1 MLSLTLLATLPLL
14 ATSALASYGVVDL
27 PQQGRFERR
36 IAPANSTIS
45 LVERS
50 SIEKRAYS
58 GRATWYQAGLGACG
72 GVNSAS
78 DKIVA
83 LGQVIW
89 DTQPP
94 PNGNPNLSSW
104 CNKKICISYAGKSQ
118 EATIVDLCPYSGGC
132 SASDGAALDM
142 SESLFSEFAG
152 LGLGVFQMTWTMG
165 GCGGDDSPAPVVP
178 AAPAPVPIPEVKVN
192 TNNVNNDQAAQQA
205 QQKQQEADDA
215 AQAAQQQA
223 EQAAASKKAAADAA
237 WASQQAASS
246 SSLANA
252 QYLASVASQSSAD
265 AAEAYGASVA
275 SVARQARISSQSLE
289 SAWSARSERIESRS
303 EASVASVQ
311 SVRSERIESISVL
324 SVQSLK
330 SESRSSA
337 SAASTSVA
345 PVMDAMADVYS
356 NLAMMLAPET
366 SSPAPS
372 ARPSRS

>member
-1 MLSLTLLATLPLL
+1 MLSLNLLATLPLL

-36 IAPANSTIS
+36 IAPANSTTS
-45 LVERS
+45 LVQRS

-72 GVNSAS
+72 GVNSGS

-89 DTQPP
+89 DTQPAP
-94 PNGNPNLSSW
+94 GGNSNLSPW
-104 CNKKICISYAGKSQ
+104 CGKKICISYGGKSE

-142 SESLFSEFAG
+142 SQSLFSEFAG

-165 GCGGDDSPAPVVP
+165 GCGGDDSPAPV
-178 AAPAPVPIPEVKVN
+178 PVPNVNVN
-192 TNNVNNDQAAQQA
+192 TNNDNNQAAQQA
-205 QQKQQEADDA
+205 QQNADQQAQAAQDQAQQAAQAQAQQA
-215 AQAAQQQA
+215 AQAA
-223 EQAAASKKAAADAA
+223 AAKKAAANAA
-237 WASQQAASS
+237 WASEQAASS
-246 SSLANA
+246 SSVAHA
-252 QYLASVASQSSAD
+252 EYLASVASQSSAD
-265 AAEAYGASVA
+265 AAAAYS
-275 SVARQARISSQSLE
+275 SSLARQARISSQSVL
-289 SAWSARSERIESRS
+289 SAASARSERIESIS

-311 SVRSERIESISVL
+311 SVREERIESRSMM
-324 SVQSLK
+324 SVQSAR
-330 SESRSSA
+330 SESRSSV

-366 SSPAPS
+366 SAAPS